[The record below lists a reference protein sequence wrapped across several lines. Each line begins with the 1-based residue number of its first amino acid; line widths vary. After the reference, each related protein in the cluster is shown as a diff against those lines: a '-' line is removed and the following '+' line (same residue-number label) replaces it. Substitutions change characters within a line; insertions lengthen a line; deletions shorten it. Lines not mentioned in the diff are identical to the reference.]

1 MIKRKRKPR
10 LIIWSANKMRRSAF
24 KLKDKLLEKQDKR
37 RVYVVR
43 GESLTFNPSAFD
55 RVINWGNSK
64 FPLWPLNYTAFN
76 DPTDVMY
83 SVNKLEAFKRFKQ
96 CGVSHPEWATTQDEV
111 PADNSLWMAR
121 RNLTGFGGDG
131 IILFNSDEFPP
142 AAPLYVKYKK
152 KKSEFR
158 VHVFNREVID
168 VQQKKKR
175 KGFEE
180 RDNQIRNYANGW
192 VYCRDGIEVPA
203 MVTSE
208 AIKAVNCLGLCFGAA
223 DVIWNDKEQRAYVLE
238 VNTAPGLE
246 GTTLENYAN
255 AFATTVQD

>member
-1 MIKRKRKPR
+1 
-10 LIIWSANKMRRSAF
+10 MRRSAF

-55 RVINWGNSK
+55 KVINWGNSK

-76 DPTDVMY
+76 DPSDVMY
-83 SVNKLEAFKRFKQ
+83 SVNKLEAFKRFEL
-96 CGVSHPEWATTQDEV
+96 CGVSCPDWTDKEEDVPEDNAT
-111 PADNSLWMAR
+111 WIAR
-121 RNLTGFGGDG
+121 TKLTSFGGDG
-131 IILFNSDEFPP
+131 IILFNSDEFRPK
-142 AAPLYVKYKK
+142 APLYVKYKK
-152 KKSEFR
+152 KKSEYR
-158 VHVFNREVID
+158 VHVFNGEMID

-175 KGFEE
+175 KGFEG

-246 GTTLENYAN
+246 GTTLKNYAN

>member
-1 MIKRKRKPR
+1 
-10 LIIWSANKMRRSAF
+10 
-24 KLKDKLLEKQDKR
+24 
-37 RVYVVR
+37 
-43 GESLTFNPSAFD
+43 
-55 RVINWGNSK
+55 
-64 FPLWPLNYTAFN
+64 LWPLNYTTFN
-76 DPTDVMY
+76 DPTDVWY
-83 SVNKLEAFKRFKQ
+83 SVNKLEAFKCFEQ
-96 CGVSHPEWATTQDEV
+96 YDVSHPEWTEDPLVARQWDDVVIRT
-111 PADNSLWMAR
+111 SL
-121 RNLTGFGGDG
+121 NGFGGKG
-131 IILFNSDEFPP
+131 ISLWNKEDAGAEGPIKE
-142 AAPLYVKYKK
+142 APLYVKYKK
-152 KKSEFR
+152 KKSEYR
-158 VHVFNREVID
+158 VHVFNGEVID

-175 KGFEE
+175 KGFEG

>member
-1 MIKRKRKPR
+1 
-10 LIIWSANKMRRSAF
+10 MRRSAF

-55 RVINWGNSK
+55 KVINWGNSK

-76 DPTDVMY
+76 DPTDVWY
-83 SVNKLEAFKRFKQ
+83 SVNKLKAFKCFEQ
-96 CGVSHPEWATTQDEV
+96 YDVSHPEWTEDIDVVEQWLAEDTTV
-111 PADNSLWMAR
+111 LARSSL
-121 RNLTGFGGDG
+121 TSFGGKG
-131 IILFNSDEFPP
+131 ITIFDQNVDTILP
-142 AAPLYVKYKK
+142 APLYVKYKK
-152 KKSEFR
+152 KKSEYR
-158 VHVFNREVID
+158 VHVFNGEVID
-168 VQQKKKR
+168 VQQKKRR
-175 KGFEE
+175 KGFEG

>member
-1 MIKRKRKPR
+1 
-10 LIIWSANKMRRSAF
+10 MRRSAF

-43 GESLTFNPSAFD
+43 GESLTFNSSPFD
-55 RVINWGNSK
+55 KVINWGNSK
-64 FPLWPLNYTAFN
+64 FPLWPLNYTTFN
-76 DPTDVMY
+76 DPTDVWY
-83 SVNKLEAFKRFKQ
+83 SVNKLEAFKCFEQ
-96 CGVSHPEWATTQDEV
+96 YDVSHPEWTEDIDTAKIWVEDGITVLSRTD
-111 PADNSLWMAR
+111 
-121 RNLTGFGGDG
+121 LTGFGGKG
-131 IILFNSDEFPP
+131 IYSFLVP
-142 AAPLYVKYKK
+142 APLYVKYKK

-158 VHVFNREVID
+158 VHVFNGEVID

-175 KGFEE
+175 KGFEG

-255 AFATTVQD
+255 AFATAVQD

>member
-1 MIKRKRKPR
+1 
-10 LIIWSANKMRRSAF
+10 MRRSAF
-24 KLKDKLLEKQDKR
+24 KLKDKLLETQDKR

-55 RVINWGNSK
+55 KVINWGNSK

-76 DPTDVMY
+76 DPSDVMY
-83 SVNKLEAFKRFKQ
+83 SVNKLEAFKRFEL
-96 CGVSHPEWATTQDEV
+96 CGVSHPEWSTELAPVIE
-111 PADNSLWMAR
+111 WMKNGDIVLCRHYLNA
-121 RNLTGFGGDG
+121 FGGKG
-131 IILFNSDEFPP
+131 IELIDVNKGDKLPP
-142 AAPLYVKYKK
+142 ARLYVKYKK
-152 KKSEFR
+152 KKTEFR
-158 VHVFNREVID
+158 VHVFNGEVID
-168 VQQKKKR
+168 VQQKKRR
-175 KGFEE
+175 KGFEG

-192 VYCRDGIEVPA
+192 VYCRDDIEVPA

-255 AFATTVQD
+255 AFTTTVQD